1 MKKSLS
7 NLSRYRLLIL
17 SLCVVIT
24 ALAALAYLYE
34 SITPVFIYGGIF
46 KKGKAT
52 SILKKIFSQKKEQ
65 QIEPPNGTK
74 DSSSFTT
81 DNVEDISLLGSLD
94 MLGNKDSSQKKGNIC
109 NLEHWVHG
117 EFQEDKFV
125 PIGYTDTASLSPP
138 RDLKVTN
145 QTYHWFS
152 KDDAQACVSN
162 KNVWVIG
169 DSYMRNLFIGFMDVL
184 RGNQAKPFETITK
197 GVPEKA
203 VKIAFLPKAFGDV
216 GRAHIKENNS
226 TATFIGGRRFGIGLY
241 IDALKEL
248 FSNIKD
254 DDLIILNVLIHDN
267 KRNRVQSREFRGD
280 MKKAELFYLSKIE
293 ELVKW
298 LKNGNPKGKI
308 VWSTST
314 SYKEEKV
321 PAQFRQYQ
329 RNKRILEINRKA
341 RDIWLEA
348 GFPTLDV
355 FHITFACQAKTCTE
369 DGSHHNRMVN
379 RAKAHVLLNFFC
391 NPPSCTGS

>member
-1 MKKSLS
+1 MVIFKTKKVIS
-7 NLSRYRLLIL
+7 NLSHYRLLIL
-17 SLCVVIT
+17 SLCICIN
-24 ALAALAYLYE
+24 ACFFRE
-34 SITPVFIYGGIF
+34 RITPVFVN
-46 KKGKAT
+46 
-52 SILKKIFSQKKEQ
+52 IFSQFKYQ
-65 QIEPPNGTK
+65 QNEPPPN
-74 DSSSFTT
+74 DSSSLINNN
-81 DNVEDISLLGSLD
+81 DDEDVSLVASLHLLD
-94 MLGNKDSSQKKGNIC
+94 NKDSSQKKENIC
-109 NLEHWVHG
+109 DLNHWVHG

-125 PIGYTDTASLSPP
+125 PIGYTDTASLTPP
-138 RDLKVTN
+138 SDLKTTK

-152 KDDAQACVSN
+152 KHEAQACVSN
-162 KNVWVIG
+162 KNVWVVG

-184 RGNQAKPFETITK
+184 RGNRAKPHETITK
-197 GVPEKA
+197 GVPEKV
-203 VKIAFLPKAFGDV
+203 VKLSFLPKTFSDV
-216 GRAHIKENNS
+216 GRASIKANNI

-254 DDLIILNVLIHDN
+254 DDLIVLNALIHDN
-267 KRNRVQSREFRGD
+267 KRNRVQSSQFKGD
-280 MKKAELFYLSKIE
+280 MKKAELFYLLKIK

-298 LKNGNPKGKI
+298 LKDQNPKGKI

-355 FHITFACQAKTCTE
+355 FHITLACQAKTCTE

-379 RAKAHVLLNFFC
+379 RAKAHVLLNYFC
-391 NPPSCTGS
+391 HPSSCRGI